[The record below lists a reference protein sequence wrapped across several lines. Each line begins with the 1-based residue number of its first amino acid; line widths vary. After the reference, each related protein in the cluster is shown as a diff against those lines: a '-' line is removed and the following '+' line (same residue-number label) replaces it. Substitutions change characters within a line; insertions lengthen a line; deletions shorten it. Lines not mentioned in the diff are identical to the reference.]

1 MSQQTRKTRRW
12 VWICASV
19 AGVAVLILLM
29 AGGPRYGHRS
39 YTLVTIVPFTNA
51 VFDGSFQARIFP
63 SLPGV
68 RLEPSRTNLIRVV
81 ADAATAEG
89 ARTLSKDATTA
100 LGIAVEKEYG
110 AKLSVLDSG
119 DRPMGYFHRVLE
131 MWRL

>member
-1 MSQQTRKTRRW
+1 
-12 VWICASV
+12 
-19 AGVAVLILLM
+19 M
-29 AGGPRYGHRS
+29 AGGPRYGPRS

-51 VFDGSFQARIFP
+51 VFDASFQARIFP